1 MRKHLLFSLIMEKK
15 VWILFVSLT
24 IGLLAGMFLS
34 ISMGSVKIGAGQ
46 FIAIIGDGLGI
57 KLSDSAY
64 SFSQKAVFWN
74 IRLPRV
80 LMSVVVGV
88 ALSLSGA
95 ALQGLFRNPL
105 VDAGLIGI
113 SSGASFM
120 ASFYIVMATSIPV
133 LQLLSPD
140 LMIAFS
146 AFLGALAAVFM
157 TYRIS
162 VYNGKSNITI
172 LILAGVAL
180 NAFCGSLTGLITYLA
195 NEQQLRDLT
204 FWTMGSLSGAKW
216 SNFLIVFL
224 IVSVAAT
231 IMFGLAKSLDGF
243 ALGESSA
250 HYLGVNVQR
259 LKALVIILSTL
270 MVGATVAFTG
280 VIGFVGLVVPH
291 IVRSLIGP
299 AHKNL
304 LPVSALLGAII
315 VCMADLV
322 SRTLNA
328 PTEIPIGIITSL
340 IGTPI
345 LIIMIF
351 RQKRTLIA

>member
-1 MRKHLLFSLIMEKK
+1 MGRK
-15 VWILFVSLT
+15 VWILFVFLT
-24 IGLLAGMFLS
+24 IGLLASMFLS

-46 FIAIIGDGLGI
+46 FVAIIGDSLGV
-57 KLSDSAY
+57 KLSDSTY
-64 SFSQKAVFWN
+64 SIAQKAVFWN

-120 ASFYIVMATSIPV
+120 ASFYIVMAVTIPV
-133 LQLLSPD
+133 LQLFSPD
-140 LMIAFS
+140 VMIAFF

-204 FWTMGSLSGAKW
+204 FWTMGSLSGSKW
-216 SNFLIVFL
+216 SNFLIVFP
-224 IVSVAAT
+224 IVAVSAA

-299 AHKNL
+299 GHKNL

-315 VCMADLV
+315 VCIADLV
-322 SRTLNA
+322 SRTLNV
-328 PTEIPIGIITSL
+328 PTEIPIGIITSF

-345 LIIMIF
+345 LIVMIF